1 MKYTHL
7 GRTNL
12 VVSKICLGT
21 MNFGPETSE
30 QESFSIMDQALE
42 LGINFYD
49 TADIYGWKLGEG
61 VTEQIVGRWL
71 SQGGER
77 RRKII
82 LASKTYCPMGTE
94 PNDRG
99 LSARHIRH
107 ACEESLRRL
116 KTDYLDIFYMHHIDR
131 GATTPVDRRFGG
143 WPDDDLVW
151 SPYRVNETPWDEIWQ
166 AMELLVQHGKVLY
179 IGSSNFGG
187 WHIAQSSERARIR
200 NFMGPV
206 VEQSIYNLSNRML
219 ELEVVPACRDY
230 GMGLVI
236 WSPLA
241 GGLLGGSLGKFKEGR
256 RSQIG
261 TQVEKLRDRLEAY
274 EKLCRE
280 IGEKPSDVALAWL
293 LKNPVVTG
301 PIIRPRTI
309 EQLKGS
315 LRALEIELRGEV
327 LEELDKIWP
336 GPGGP
341 APEAYAW

>member
-1 MKYTHL
+1 
-7 GRTNL
+7 
-12 VVSKICLGT
+12 
-21 MNFGPETSE
+21 MNFGSETSE
-30 QESFSIMDQALE
+30 QDSLRIMDHALE
-42 LGINFYD
+42 LGINFFD

-61 VTEQIVGRWL
+61 VTERIVGKWL
-71 SQGGER
+71 SKEASR

-82 LASKTYCPMGTE
+82 LATKAYCPMGTE

-99 LSARHIRH
+99 LSARHIRF

-131 GATTPVDRRFGG
+131 GATTPADRRFGG

-151 SPYRVNETPWDEIWQ
+151 SQYRVNETPWDEIWQ
-166 AMELLVQHGKVLY
+166 AMELLVQQGKVLY

-187 WHIAQSSERARIR
+187 WHIAQACERARAR
-200 NFMGPV
+200 HFMGPV
-206 VEQSIYNLSNRML
+206 CEQSIYNLNNRL
-219 ELEVVPACRDY
+219 VELEVIPACRDY

-241 GGLLGGSLGKFKEGR
+241 GGLLGGILGKLEQGR

-261 TQVEKLRDRLEAY
+261 EQVDKYRSQLEAY
-274 EKLCRE
+274 EEFCRK
-280 IGEKPSDVALAWL
+280 IGEKPADVALAWL
-293 LKNPVVTG
+293 LGNPVVTG
-301 PIIRPRTI
+301 PIVGPRTL
-309 EQLKGS
+309 EQLTGS
-315 LRALEIELRGEV
+315 LRALDVQLSGEA
-327 LEELDKIWP
+327 LAELDRIWR